1 MKGWVGLVGWPV
13 ADGLPTGFS
22 FLCLLCV
29 VVHFF
34 WLVNVWFCCVRFS
47 FFHTKPR
54 DWLGETSPKWPI
66 LCRVGCQTATQISQ
80 SACLL
85 LSCEWLGVLMLHFLS
100 LTTVLFHDCW
110 STLPWSF
117 KFDSQPL
124 ASCWEIRNWSQYFA
138 LLCIAHC
145 SRALMS
151 LVLIL
156 TTIVMMVMCTVE
168 CLCWTWFSQSFGFL
182 RLLFWRSA
190 FGNKWHRIFFTTWRY
205 ASTVIAVVVC
215 LPVCPLPAFILSK
228 WLTYWAGFRH
238 GGFLPPL
245 YTVL

>member
-1 MKGWVGLVGWPV
+1 
-13 ADGLPTGFS
+13 
-22 FLCLLCV
+22 
-29 VVHFF
+29 
-34 WLVNVWFCCVRFS
+34 
-47 FFHTKPR
+47 
-54 DWLGETSPKWPI
+54 
-66 LCRVGCQTATQISQ
+66 
-80 SACLL
+80 
-85 LSCEWLGVLMLHFLS
+85 MLHFLS

-190 FGNKWHRIFFTTWRY
+190 FGNKWHRIFLPHDAMLAQYLLLLCVCLSVHYQPLFYRNDWLIELVFGMEASFHLSTLCYNAVWVRPKNKGTSLWNFAPKSGHRKFLSQSRSCQQNS
-205 ASTVIAVVVC
+205 STVE
-215 LPVCPLPAFILSK
+215 PVYDTCNGWCCGYL
-228 WLTYWAGFRH
+228 
-238 GGFLPPL
+238 L
-245 YTVL
+245 YNGQP